1 MAHKYKYSKTIRIW
15 LITGLVMLIGQVILG
30 GITRLTGSGLSIT
43 RWDIVSGTIP
53 PLNAEQWQDAFN
65 LYKETPQY
73 HKLNKHFT
81 LGDFKFIYF
90 WEYAHR
96 LWVRILGFIFLIPFI
111 IFIIR
116 KKINFYLIKRLGVVV
131 LFAALTASA
140 GWIMVQSGLINRPWV
155 NAYKLTLH
163 FMLAVLSIAAM
174 VKTIADVYNYQNLRS
189 SSKNNVLV
197 LLIFV
202 TLIQMIFAGLMSGMR
217 AGLYYPSW
225 PDMNG
230 VFIPE
235 VLLNVKNWSWLNLT
249 NYDSFVFAPA
259 LIQFVHRM
267 LAYIL
272 LLITGY
278 MFVKYIS
285 KVHSLGKK
293 WLILSSGL
301 LILQIILGILT
312 ILNIKPGIPLFYGV
326 SHQLVGILFFISIL
340 FLYFSL
346 RKEVK

>member
-1 MAHKYKYSKTIRIW
+1 
-15 LITGLVMLIGQVILG
+15 
-30 GITRLTGSGLSIT
+30 
-43 RWDIVSGTIP
+43 
-53 PLNAEQWQDAFN
+53 
-65 LYKETPQY
+65 
-73 HKLNKHFT
+73 
-81 LGDFKFIYF
+81 
-90 WEYAHR
+90 
-96 LWVRILGFIFLIPFI
+96 
-111 IFIIR
+111 
-116 KKINFYLIKRLGVVV
+116 
-131 LFAALTASA
+131 
-140 GWIMVQSGLINRPWV
+140 
-155 NAYKLTLH
+155 
-163 FMLAVLSIAAM
+163 MLAVLSIAAM
-174 VKTIADVYNYQNLRS
+174 VKTIADVYNYKNKNLRS
-189 SSKNNVLV
+189 SPKKNVLV
-197 LLIFV
+197 VLIFI

-235 VLLNVKNWSWLNLT
+235 VLLNVKNWNWLNLT

-259 LIQFVHRM
+259 LIQFLHRM

-301 LILQIILGILT
+301 LILQIVLGILT